1 MAIRKSKLLFALG
14 LFCAFW
20 SHVCYVFWYTATA
33 IAAKLTL
40 RSGTPVIL
48 SLEKSISTDTA
59 IVGDPVDLIVIRDVK
74 VDGKVVISTGTGARG
89 EISAV
94 ENEGMIGKPGRISI
108 TVKSVTGVD
117 GTHVPLRASLT
128 REGKSKQ
135 TTSLLVGLLLCIL
148 GLFLIKGGKG
158 LIQAGS
164 EIKAYVD
171 YDVEIDVK

>member
-20 SHVCYVFWYTATA
+20 SMSVMCFGYTATA

-94 ENEGMIGKPGRISI
+94 EKEGIIGKPGRISI

-117 GTHVPLRASLT
+117 GTGVPIKNLDNI
-128 REGKSKQ
+128 
-135 TTSLLVGLLLCIL
+135 LLNHYYNKKI
-148 GLFLIKGGKG
+148 
-158 LIQAGS
+158 
-164 EIKAYVD
+164 
-171 YDVEIDVK
+171 